1 MTTPPIILTGEIDWR
16 ALMEQIDADL
26 NKRDV
31 MYRFSNGREFFEE
44 TPGGSI
50 YQTEETPS

>member
-1 MTTPPIILTGEIDWR
+1 MATPIILTGEIDWR
-16 ALMEQIDADL
+16 TLMEQIDADL

-31 MYRFSNGREFFEE
+31 EYRFSNGREFLEE

-50 YQTEETPS
+50 YEEDPA